1 MRKKSLIVLGVCLA
15 MLSLQS
21 CKSKPEQSLLSSYF
35 NAIRMDDNTT
45 MASMAVEP
53 MKIEAASWKITGV
66 SEEKIEPAVLRDL
79 NQKEIDLKKQ
89 FDASSAP
96 ALDAQDALSA
106 AKDEVTAAR
115 TGASKAAAKAKQDEA
130 QKKYEAAYA
139 DNRALLKS
147 SSEAKE
153 AAAKEEEIMTF
164 SLGLRQ
170 LANIRELTG
179 EVFSKD
185 VQIEVKTKDGQTKNI
200 KVYMRKYT
208 MKDEAAGLVHRGQ
221 WKITKFEVL

>member
-1 MRKKSLIVLGVCLA
+1 MRKKSLIVLGICLS
-15 MLSLQS
+15 MLALQS
-21 CKSKPEQSLLSSYF
+21 CKSKPEQALLSNYF

-53 MKIEAASWKITGV
+53 MKIEAESWKIVSV

-96 ALDAQDALSA
+96 ALDAQDALSV
-106 AKDEVTAAR
+106 AKDEVTSAR
-115 TGASKAAAKAKQDEA
+115 TGAARAAAKAKQDEA
-130 QKKYEAAYA
+130 QKKYDTAYA
-139 DNRALLKS
+139 ANRALLKS

-153 AAAKEEEIMTF
+153 AAAKEEEIMAF

-170 LANIRELTG
+170 LPNIRELTG
-179 EVFSKD
+179 EIASKD
-185 VQIEVKTKDGQTKNI
+185 VQIEIKTKDGQTKNI
-200 KVYMRKYT
+200 KIYMRKYT

-221 WKITKFEVL
+221 WKITKFETL